1 MSLTLWQMSSIHLP
15 FSSQIV
21 TSNFSSILVLI
32 VLYWFFTWIAL
43 GDTNL
48 CLSLMLVRNANI
60 VEEETT

>member
-1 MSLTLWQMSSIHLP
+1 MANVNNSFTFFKSDC
-15 FSSQIV
+15 

-32 VLYWFFTWIAL
+32 IRHWFFTWIAL

-48 CLSLMLVRNANI
+48 CLSLMLVRSANV